1 MRVLHKWPLLNFR
14 EAYVTVLN
22 EFPESLSA
30 HRTMWA
36 RNNKN
41 LKVIIYFVKL
51 MHVLA
56 PFVKV
61 GTMTHI
67 VSC

>member
-1 MRVLHKWPLLNFR
+1 MKVLRKWLLLNFR

-36 RNNKN
+36 RNKKN

-56 PFVKV
+56 LFVKV
-61 GTMTHI
+61 RTMTHI
-67 VSC
+67 VTC